1 MDRKCPLSVLTY
13 PTVSQLRELVVDSVT
28 AATVETILS
37 NCIHLY
43 SLHVIYRRSPSGQ
56 NGVAY
61 IEDSLDLL
69 HHSSVKKLILENT
82 ADFSSEHLLKI
93 AHLEELILRRVAGTF
108 TVESMIE
115 AITRC
120 PNLCTLVLYHPPPDQ
135 ITRSDIRSVLDA
147 APKLHTF
154 AYVDRDSF
162 PSMEALQEMTSTSY
176 PHIKDPVF
184 ISDAYGRR

>member
-1 MDRKCPLSVLTY
+1 MEVIL
-13 PTVSQLRELVVDSVT
+13 
-28 AATVETILS
+28 ATCV
-37 NCIHLY
+37 HLHT
-43 SLHVIYRRSPSGQ
+43 LHVIHLRRSYSQYGT
-56 NGVAY
+56 AF

-69 HHSSVKKLILENT
+69 YHSSVKKLILEDT
-82 ADFSSEHLLKI
+82 AEFSGEHLLKI

-120 PNLCTLVLYHPPPDQ
+120 PDLCTLVLYHPSPDQ
-135 ITRSDIRSVLDA
+135 ITRSVIRSVLDA
-147 APKLHTF
+147 APKLRTF
-154 AYVDRDSF
+154 AYADRERSDSF
-162 PSMEALQEMTSTSY
+162 PSLDALQEMTFTSY